1 MRQRLVGLV
10 ARVPAT
16 IHVKLLAAFL
26 AIVALLIVVG
36 AVGLSVLSQA
46 NGRAED
52 LVQLQRKIAAYR
64 QLQHDTTAQLY
75 SVSSALLAPNDRT
88 LEATLRQLNLFGYDL
103 DHLQFVAADEVEL
116 VGQLQAEYDEF
127 TRVVTEVVGLIRSGR
142 VNEGQELQV
151 TQITPVANRLERL
164 TNQLVNRAEA
174 DMVAHI
180 EENHQGFLSSRA
192 VVIGFA
198 LGSVLLALA
207 LGYVISWSLIDPIKR
222 MDRRLA
228 EIAAGDFSKHVAV
241 PNRDELGTLAAN
253 LNTMNDELGHLY
265 GELETASRHKSEFVA
280 NMSHELRTPLNAI
293 IGYSEMLQEDVEDL
307 GEMGLLADL
316 GKINAAAKH
325 LLALINNILDLSKIE
340 AGRMDLFLEEF
351 EIAGLV
357 RDVAAVV
364 QPLVEKNGN
373 TLRVEVAPDL
383 GTMYADLTKV
393 RQALFNLLSNAAKFT
408 DRGTITLTARPVVPS
423 PDPPSPSLRAAGAGG
438 ERAGLVSPD
447 QTRPGTD
454 RRDTQTLPP
463 PPRSGGGA
471 GGGGIAFT
479 VTDTGIGMTDE
490 QVGRLFQAF
499 EQAEAAT
506 SHRYGGTGLGLA
518 LSREFCRLMGGDIT
532 VESSPGAGSSFTIR
546 LPAVVGSRQPV
557 GAGDAYR

>member
-1 MRQRLVGLV
+1 MRQQLIRLV

-36 AVGLSVLSQA
+36 AVGLSVLGQA

-198 LGSVLLALA
+198 LGSVLLALV
-207 LGYVISWSLIDPIKR
+207 LGYVISWSLIDPIKG
-222 MDRRLA
+222 MDVRLA
-228 EIAAGDFSKHVAV
+228 EIAAGDFSKHVTV

-253 LNTMNDELGHLY
+253 LNVMNDELGQLY
-265 GELETASRHKSEFVA
+265 HELEATSRHKSEFVA

-293 IGYSEMLQEDVEDL
+293 IGYSEMLQEEAEDL
-307 GEMGLLADL
+307 GEGSFLADL
-316 GKINAAAKH
+316 GKINAAGKH
-325 LLALINNILDLSKIE
+325 LLGLINSILDLSKIE
-340 AGRMDLFLEEF
+340 AGKMDLYLEEF
-351 EIAGLV
+351 EVLRLV
-357 RDVAAVV
+357 SEVAAVV

-373 TLRVEVAPDL
+373 TLRLDIAPDL
-383 GTMYADLTKV
+383 GAMYADLTKV
-393 RQALFNLLSNAAKFT
+393 RQVLFNLLSNAAKFT
-408 DRGTITLTARPVVPS
+408 ERGKITLTVEAASDPADQSPAAPHTSQGWGETPSAAVAVPFPGPARE
-423 PDPPSPSLRAAGAGG
+423 GG
-438 ERAGLVSPD
+438 RGVRFA
-447 QTRPGTD
+447 
-454 RRDTQTLPP
+454 
-463 PPRSGGGA
+463 
-471 GGGGIAFT
+471 
-479 VTDTGIGMTDE
+479 VTDSGIGMTEE
-490 QVGRLFQAF
+490 QIGRLFQAF
-499 EQAEAAT
+499 SQAEAAT

-518 LSREFCRLMGGDIT
+518 LSREYCRLMGGDIT
-532 VESSPGAGSSFTIR
+532 VESTPAAGSTFTMV
-546 LPAVVGSRQPV
+546 LPAVVGGRQLV
-557 GAGDAYR
+557 GAGEPHR